1 VLRNEQLNFGG
12 HFPPQGI
19 IFVFCHGVQALM
31 SQIWVEGV
39 ALATRTGQVST
50 HLAHDGVT
58 QYWDG
63 GKMEIVADGNYSAD
77 DEMQATF
84 TLSFNHNAPHY
95 VSDEDDH
102 QKLLVLSDDN
112 PHD

>member
-1 VLRNEQLNFGG
+1 MSWGA
-12 HFPPQGI
+12 GI
-19 IFVFCHGVQALM
+19 DVPGLGR
-31 SQIWVEGV
+31 GV

-58 QYWDG
+58 QYWDE
-63 GKMEIVADGNYSAD
+63 GKIEIVGDGNYSAD
-77 DEMQATF
+77 DEMQATS
-84 TLSFNHNAPHY
+84 TLSFNHDTPHY

-102 QKLLVLSDDN
+102 QKLLALSDDN